1 MGRTR
6 DTAAAK
12 TMARR
17 RRRPVAALAIAAT
30 SAATALASGPSVE
43 IDPGSSRD
51 PLVETG
57 RDSDHLTGDWGGAR
71 SRLVGR
77 GVHISAGHI
86 GETLSVVRGG
96 RHGGTTYRGLLETGI
111 DLDLGPLTGG
121 IWPGAM
127 FRASSLWVHGDS
139 LRARVGDDL
148 GLSNIE
154 GHGTVRLYDLWIEQ
168 HAFADR
174 AALRVGQ
181 QVVDGE
187 IATSTYSTLFIHG
200 DFGWPASIGA
210 AVHNN
215 GPAYPVGVLGARLKV
230 DLSPAFTV
238 RTAVFDGDSHDD
250 PAGDPA
256 VNQHGT
262 HFRLSGTQGLL
273 AFGELDWHWQRR
285 AGPEAH
291 PGSLKAGIW
300 RHTGAF
306 ADHQTVAP
314 HDGNHGVYLVGEQ
327 LVWRESGALESSPQ
341 GLGVFARAGT
351 SPGDRSRYDVVVDG
365 GLNYHGMLP
374 GRDDD
379 TFGIGFV
386 HAQASG
392 GLRRAQ
398 VLAGTA
404 VLSDHETVVEIA
416 YRAQLRPWWSLQPG
430 VLIVLHP
437 GSAAATPDAVVL
449 GLRSSLTF

>member
-1 MGRTR
+1 MGPTR
-6 DTAAAK
+6 DTGAADFPP
-12 TMARR
+12 RR
-17 RRRPVAALAIAAT
+17 RRRAVAALAVAAT
-30 SAATALASGPSVE
+30 SAAAALASGPSVE

-57 RDSDHLTGDWGGAR
+57 REGDHLTGDWGGTR
-71 SRLVGR
+71 SRLVDR
-77 GVHISAGHI
+77 GFHISAGYI

-96 RHGGTTYRGLLETGI
+96 RHGGTSYRGLLDTGI

-121 IWPGAM
+121 IWPGAT

-200 DFGWPASIGA
+200 DFGWPAFIGA
-210 AVHNN
+210 AVRNN

-238 RTAVFDGDSHDD
+238 RTAVFDGDSYDD

-256 VNQHGT
+256 VDRHGT
-262 HFRLSGTQGLL
+262 HFRLTGTQGLL
-273 AFGELDWHWQRR
+273 AFGELDWHWQRG
-285 AGPEAH
+285 AGPGAH

-300 RHTGAF
+300 RHTGDF
-306 ADHQTVAP
+306 ADHGTLVP
-314 HDGNHGVYLVGEQ
+314 HGGNHGLYLVGEQ
-327 LVWRESGALESSPQ
+327 LVWRESGAPESSPQ

-365 GLNYHGMLP
+365 GLNYHGLLP

-379 TFGIGFV
+379 TFGIGFI

-392 GLRRAQ
+392 ELRGAQ
-398 VLAGTA
+398 VLTGTA

-430 VLIVLHP
+430 VLVVLHP
-437 GSAAATPDAVVL
+437 GSSAATPDAVVL
-449 GLRSSLTF
+449 GMRSSLTF